1 LYVGV
6 SIQADGMT
14 LLDASLERSAA
25 ADRYADYCLWDYP
38 PVAPTQGKLR
48 CANLLWRALEAAG
61 ASPRFYEACRAL
73 RSGLGSFR
81 TVFGVKKIGG
91 RLSFEFYFY
100 DYARLGRE
108 VSITRVLEILRPFAT
123 CPLRY
128 SEARPY
134 FMFSIDLS
142 DDIVNG
148 RRPLELI
155 NIYVGNPG
163 SSVSSGICYEL
174 TEASLKLANF
184 YFFFDAK
191 TEMDDISAK
200 VACSAHHDLPGLPL
214 RDILRRELTDCR
226 VIVVANKKL
235 NDGVYFS
242 RIGIDPLIGFLTR
255 EEFPPA
261 LVGFAREHRSEL
273 DHMLYDV
280 GLDYVIEQGAVRIT
294 KSAFYGLL

>member
-1 LYVGV
+1 
-6 SIQADGMT
+6 MT
-14 LLDASLERSAA
+14 LLDTQPLERSAA

-61 ASPRFYEACRAL
+61 ASPRLFDACQAL
-73 RSGLGSFR
+73 RAGLGPFR
-81 TVFGVKKIGG
+81 TVFGVKKIAG

-100 DYARLGRE
+100 DYARLERE
-108 VSITRVLEILRPFAT
+108 VSIARVLEILRPFAA
-123 CPLRY
+123 CPLAY
-128 SEARPY
+128 SEGRPY
-134 FMFSIDLS
+134 FMFSIDLD
-142 DDIVNG
+142 DDIVTG
-148 RRPLELI
+148 RRPLSLI

-174 TEASLKLANF
+174 TQASLRLANF

-191 TEMDDISAK
+191 TEMDDIAAK
-200 VACSAHHDLPGLPL
+200 VACSAHHDLRDLPL
-214 RDILRRELTDCR
+214 RDILRPDLLDCR

-242 RIGIDPLIGFLTR
+242 RIGIDPLVGFLTR
-255 EEFPPA
+255 EAFPPA
-261 LVGFAREHRSEL
+261 LVAFAREHRNEL

-280 GLDYVIEQGAVRIT
+280 GLDYVIEDGAMRIT